1 MKSRF
6 PRLHRASVKKRP
18 VPLERDDYVTPVP
31 CLRLTSYAVKVSGE
45 RGLGYVEMPHT
56 VALLHFEYDGVV
68 VDPNSAPYSLSHRID
83 NRLVTMP
90 RQHGAELKFVEH
102 LVSEKGFVQTY
113 TRPPDAPRTRLAYTF
128 PDSDGGVSWL
138 NFLHH
143 EVPALRTAGWR
154 VDVDKG
160 FADRFSTVQLDDPDA
175 AWDASLREQKGDS
188 WWLSFDLGIIV
199 EGQRVPLLPLL
210 VQALKRLGNP
220 TPAAV
225 ETLALKG
232 KLYVNMQDGRPLAL
246 PFERVRDI
254 LMTLLEVYEQKVS
267 PDGAIAV
274 PLDLAMA
281 LSRAD
286 AAPKIKLPT
295 TQRLTQLLNKLK
307 GLSGPAKVQSPRG
320 LKATLRPYQRDG
332 LNWLQFLR
340 EYGLGGILADDM
352 GLGKTVQALAHIL
365 VEKEAK
371 RLDKPCLIVCPTSL
385 IPNWEAEAEKFAPTL
400 KVLSL
405 QGKDRATRF
414 DDIAEADLVLT
425 TYPLL
430 SRDAETLM
438 PIEWHMIV
446 LDEAQAVKNPATRAT
461 HIVCELQSRHRLCLT
476 GTPVENHL
484 GEVWTHFSFLMP
496 GMLGSHKDFAK
507 RYRNPIERQK
517 DTKQQAILAGRLK
530 PFILRRNKADVAKE
544 LSPKTEIVHFVELS
558 PAQRDLYETVRLTVH
573 EKVQEIVSDK
583 GFNRSRIVILDAL
596 LKLRQVCCD
605 PRLVKL
611 ASARN
616 VQQSAKLES
625 LTDMLPEMIEEGRR
639 ILLFSQFTSML
650 DLIKPEL
657 IKMGIPFVEL
667 RGDTT
672 DRKTPVERFQNGEVP
687 VFLIS
692 LKAGGTGLNLTAAD
706 TVIHYDPWWNPAVE
720 TQATDRAHRIGQTK
734 RVFVYKFIAK
744 GTVEE
749 RILEM
754 QHRKRDLAAALL
766 NDSPETTAAFTA
778 DDIEFLFREFK

>member
-1 MKSRF
+1 MKRKI
-6 PRLHRASVKKRP
+6 PPLYRP
-18 VPLERDDYVTPVP
+18 VIKNRQVQLEHDDYVTPVP
-31 CLRLTSYAVKVSGE
+31 CLRLTSYTTKVSGKG
-45 RGLGYVEMPHT
+45 GLGYLEIPQTIV
-56 VALLHFEYDGVV
+56 LLHFEYDGIV
-68 VDPNSAPYSLSHRID
+68 VDPNSAPYSLSRRVG
-83 NRLVTMP
+83 NRVVTIK
-90 RQHGAELKFVEH
+90 RQHSAEVAFVDQ

-113 TRPPDAPRTRLAYTF
+113 TRPPDAPRTRLSYTF
-128 PDSDGGVSWL
+128 PGSDGGVSWL

-143 EVPALRTAGWR
+143 EVPALRTLGWR

-160 FADRFSTVQLDDPDA
+160 FADRFSVVQLDNPDA

-220 TPAAV
+220 TPAAI

-254 LMTLLEVYEQKVS
+254 LMTLLEVYDQKIT
-267 PDGAIAV
+267 PEGAIAV

-281 LSRAD
+281 LSRID
-286 AAPKIKLPT
+286 AAPKIKWPA
-295 TQRLTQLLNKLK
+295 TQRLNPLLNKLK
-307 GLSGPAKVQSPRG
+307 GLSGPAKVQPPRG

-371 RLDKPCLIVCPTSL
+371 RLDKPCLIVCPTSV
-385 IPNWEAEAEKFAPTL
+385 IPNWEAEAEKFAPQL

-405 QGKDRATRF
+405 QGKDRAARF
-414 DDIAEADLVLT
+414 DGIANADLVLT

-430 SRDAETLM
+430 SRDADTIM
-438 PIEWHMIV
+438 PIEWHMVV
-446 LDEAQAVKNPATRAT
+446 LDEAQAIKNPTTRAT
-461 HIVCELQSRHRLCLT
+461 QIVCELQSRHRLCLT
-476 GTPVENHL
+476 GTPIENHL

-496 GMLGSHKDFAK
+496 GMLGSHKDFGK
-507 RYRNPIERQK
+507 RFRNPIERQK
-517 DTKQQAILAGRLK
+517 DVKQQAVLAGRLK
-530 PFILRRNKADVAKE
+530 PFILRRNKSDVAKE
-544 LSPKTEIVHFVELS
+544 LSPKTEIIHYVELN
-558 PAQRDLYETVRLTVH
+558 AEQRDLYETVRLTMH
-573 EKVQEIVSDK
+573 EKVQEVVSDK
-583 GFNRSRIVILDAL
+583 GFNRSHIVILDAL

-605 PRLVKL
+605 PRLVRL

-616 VQQSAKLES
+616 VKQSAKLES

-657 IKMGIPFVEL
+657 NKVGIPFVEL

-672 DRKTPVERFQNGEVP
+672 DRKTPVKRFQNGEVP
-687 VFLIS
+687 LFLIS

-734 RVFVYKFIAK
+734 PVFVYKFIAK

-749 RILEM
+749 RILDM
-754 QHRKRDLAAALL
+754 QNRKRDLAAALL
-766 NDSPETTAAFTA
+766 NDSPETSAAFTA